1 MGLFGNH
8 ARLGASN
15 PSGYEVK
22 RSLSFN
28 KDGDANLEFTPSSTG
43 NQKVWTWSGWV
54 KRTEL
59 GQTDYLMGCDNDASG
74 NNGIASIYFSTDD
87 KIHTYFDTSGSA
99 PYGAINDTEYRDT
112 SSWYH
117 IVWKVDAANTETKVW
132 VNGVEQTVAGSNMP
146 PDYSYNMNTASKRMN
161 MGTDS
166 WDKSVFSNFYIAEVH
181 YCDGQEYQASDFGET
196 DSDTG
201 AWIPKKVSGITYGTN
216 GFYLDFFDNSA
227 ATAAALGKD
236 SSGNGNNWTPN
247 NIVVSGEYNDS
258 TEDTPTNNFPIL
270 NWNQT
275 RSATDNRIYDG
286 GLSINWTDAH
296 DNASTV
302 ATFGMPS
309 GKWYYEVTNRS
320 DSNAQGAAIIGV
332 CPDSY
337 MAVKICSNTNSWPGF
352 ASGSGIGFNGVDQH
366 YTTGSNLGTYGGTW
380 AENDII
386 GVAVDVDNAKIAMSK
401 NGQWADGS
409 GNYDESS
416 ITAGAQKTI
425 PGDAPYFPVF
435 SDTSGSDDPKYTV
448 NFGQRAF
455 SYSIPTGYKKLCS
468 KNLPEPSI
476 SASTDYFNTV
486 LYTANGSSQSITSL
500 DFQPDLVWVKK
511 RSGSVASNCLTDSV
525 RGTHKKLNSD
535 NTYAE
540 NDQTSVD
547 KGMTAFLSNGFTVKD
562 DAAGNYEQN
571 GQSGHTYVAWC
582 WKESATAGFD
592 IVSYTGNGTN
602 NRNISHSLGVS
613 PDLILLKDRSSNS
626 VSNRWTVFHSYDSSK
641 NLELNTDSGAFSH
654 QSRGSITAVSSS
666 NFTLYGSTD
675 NATVNEDGDNF
686 IAYLFASVSGY
697 SKSGK
702 YNGNGVSDGP
712 FVYTGFKPAWI
723 ILKATNGNNWAIF
736 DNKRDPENG
745 MDQRLHPN
753 LTNQT
758 NDGAGETI
766 DFLSNGFKI
775 RTSDSLE
782 NPSGSDVVYFAIAER
797 SFKYATAR

>member
-15 PSGYEVK
+15 PSGYEID
-22 RSLSFN
+22 RSLRFNNDGTHYLDRTPSGAGNQRTWTVSFWAKFSELAMQHFPFSTGADSSNRVQFGLESSN
-28 KDGDANLEFTPSSTG
+28 KINLEC
-43 NQKVWTWSGWV
+43 K
-54 KRTEL
+54 
-59 GQTDYLMGCDNDASG
+59 
-74 NNGIASIYFSTDD
+74 
-87 KIHTYFDTSGSA
+87 TSGS
-99 PYGAINDTEYRDT
+99 TEIQLITNQEFRDT
-112 SSWYH
+112 GSWYH
-117 IVWKVDAANTETKVW
+117 FVIKIDTTQGTSSNRAKIYVNGQQITSFSTETYCNQNTDLQWNKAQAHYI
-132 VNGVEQTVAGSNMP
+132 GKRS
-146 PDYSYNMNTASKRMN
+146 YSSHYMS
-161 MGTDS
+161 G
-166 WDKSVFSNFYIAEVH
+166 YIAEFH
-181 YCDGQEYQASDFGET
+181 SIDGTALDPSSFGET

-201 AWIPKKVSGITYGTN
+201 AWVPKKASGLTYGTN
-216 GFYLDFFDNSA
+216 GFYLNFKDNSGTS
-227 ATAAALGKD
+227 ATTLGKD
-236 SSGNGNNWTPN
+236 QAGSNNWTPN
-247 NIVVSGEYNDS
+247 NFSVSGTSTDS
-258 TEDTPTNNFPIL
+258 FEDTPTNNFPIL
-270 NWNQT
+270 NYNQT
-275 RSATDNRIYDG
+275 RSASDDRIFDG
-286 GLSINWTDAH
+286 GLSINWTDGH

-435 SDTSGSDDPKYTV
+435 SDTSASHDPKYTV

-486 LYTANGSSQSITSL
+486 LYTGNAGSQSITSL
-500 DFQPDLVWVKK
+500 DFQPDLVWNKI
-511 RSGSVASNCLTDSV
+511 RSTTGNNNLTDSV
-525 RGTHKKLNSD
+525 RGVSKKLMSN
-535 NTYAE
+535 NT
-540 NDQTSVD
+540 DQEADQSGDD
-547 KGMTAFLSNGFTVKD
+547 KGTTAFLSNGFTVKD
-562 DAAGNYEQN
+562 DAAGNYQQN
-571 GQSGHTYVAWC
+571 GPNGATFVAWC

-592 IVSYTGNGTN
+592 IVSYTGNSTN
-602 NRNISHSLGVS
+602 SRNISHSLGVS

-666 NFTLYGSTD
+666 NFTLYGSSD
-675 NATVNEDGDNF
+675 NLTVNENGDNY
-686 IAYLFASVSGY
+686 IAYLFAGVDGY
-697 SKSGK
+697 SKAGK
-702 YNGNGVSDGP
+702 YHGNGVADGP

-736 DNKRDPENG
+736 DNVRDPENG

-753 LTNQT
+753 LNNAT

-766 DFLSNGFKI
+766 DFYSNGFKI

-782 NPSGSDVVYFAIAER
+782 NPSGSDVIYYAIAER